1 MKRRILSVLLC
12 AALLV
17 GLLPAAA
24 FAADTGD
31 TFQYQYTGENG
42 DTATKISHPA
52 VAPNANGTDARTND
66 GVVDY
71 VGNGVL
77 SDEIGSDSTSGA
89 RGESYS
95 WSALGHGDWV
105 YTCLLYNAMGN
116 TIDQMKGSLGYEFDR
131 DQMNAALNVLYNGDF
146 YLGEEDEGNPGGAL
160 VKINVKTGE
169 VKILMSKSAGEY
181 RHSTLFRNAVEY
193 NGKFYFCGSVDSAP
207 QIWQVDPETDECKM
221 VYGMSVQDFYQSY
234 KQGISSGIRGLCVY
248 NDELIISCV
257 MKNEKTGKIE
267 PQICSTK
274 DPEKGFTV
282 IATQDDLFDYPA
294 YHFEDSIYGGSIWE
308 IVEFQNKLY
317 VSICTGTPANKP
329 DENTMQSFAIVR
341 GEKNDDGTWSW
352 TPVVGDKADGAKY
365 TFGIDPERTCS
376 GAGVLMVYDDHLYIA
391 EYNDEE
397 IALINVIFNL
407 DLEFM
412 NKNLAQSVNLY
423 RMDADENME
432 LVVGDPTDMFPEGG
446 TSNLGSGFGHNENQ
460 YIWRMTVHDGK
471 LYCGTFDTSSLLE
484 PIGQFANGDLTTWTE
499 DQWHQLFEY
508 IRVLLELTKGDDNT
522 DQTNLTEAEQ
532 TREDIRALVEA
543 FDAMSEEAAPK
554 NGDASQDLLAKV
566 FSQLPAECFADPDQA
581 DNEITSSVKAALGDN
596 VAAYAENGDDDSSSD
611 INSWEDFAQSMKKMI
626 AIAKK
631 VVVTAG
637 YMSRADRGCD
647 VYVTSDG
654 VNFDTL
660 TTDGFGDP
668 FNHGL
673 RVFAETDDGLA
684 CGTANP
690 FYGTQWWYMED
701 PSYNVTVTSE
711 GNGTATADYATATP
725 GTEVTLTATP
735 DSGYRLKE
743 WQVVSGDVTI
753 EDGKFT
759 MPEGDVEIKA
769 VFALKHPFTDV
780 PEGAYYEDAVIWAV
794 DNGVTNGTS
803 ATTFEP
809 NNTCTRAQIVAF
821 LWRAA
826 GRPAP
831 KSTEMPFTDVKK
843 GCYYYNAVLWAVENG
858 ITKGTTETTFSPNET
873 CNRAQAVTLLW
884 RSQGSPEVEFE
895 NPFTDVPANRY
906 YSDAV
911 LWAVK
916 EGVTLGTTETTF
928 SPYKN
933 CNRAQIVTLLW
944 REMTK

>member
-31 TFQYQYTGENG
+31 TFQYQYAAENG

-71 VGNGVL
+71 VGNSVL

-116 TIDQMKGSLGYEFDR
+116 TISQMHGSLGYQFDA
-131 DQMNAALNVLYNGDF
+131 DTMNAALNVLYNGDF
-146 YLGEEDEGNPGGAL
+146 YIGEDDNGNPGGAL

-317 VSICTGTPANKP
+317 VSICTGTPDNMP

-341 GEKNDDGTWSW
+341 GEKKEDGTWSW

-397 IALINVIFNL
+397 IALINVLFNL

-412 NKNLAQSVNLY
+412 NKNLSQSVNLY
-423 RMDADENME
+423 RMDTDENVE
-432 LVVGDPTDMFPEGG
+432 LVVGDPTEMFPDGG
-446 TSNLGSGFGHNENQ
+446 TSGIGSGFGHNENQ

-484 PIGQFANGDLTTWTE
+484 PIGQFANGDLATWTE

-543 FDAMSEEAAPK
+543 FDAMSEETAPK

-566 FSQLPAECFADPDQA
+566 FSQLPAACFDDPDQA
-581 DNEITSSVKAALGDN
+581 DTQLTGSVKAALGDTA
-596 VAAYAENGDDDSSSD
+596 AAYAENGDDSSSD
-611 INSWEDFAQSMKKMI
+611 IGSWEDFAQSMKKMI

-647 VYVTSDG
+647 VYVTDDG

-673 RVFAETDDGLA
+673 RVFAETNDGLA
-684 CGTANP
+684 FGTANP

-701 PSYNVTVTSE
+701 PSYNVTVTAE
-711 GNGTATADYATATP
+711 GNGTATADYTTATP

-735 DSGYRLKE
+735 DARYRLKE

-753 EDGKFT
+753 KDGKFT
-759 MPEGDVEIKA
+759 MPAGDVEIKA

-809 NNTCTRAQIVAF
+809 GNTCTRAQIVAF

-884 RSQGSPEVEFE
+884 RSQGSPEVEYE

-928 SPYKN
+928 EPYKS